1 VNAVYSNELAG
12 NAGQQGEET
21 MGTMK
26 GTAIGLV
33 AAGVAALTA
42 MPASAATLKVKVDDI
57 KNGGMLA
64 NKYAFCA
71 PAAQGH
77 TMPGTDI
84 NPSISWSKGPSGT
97 KSYAVILSDS
107 DSPAEHREMMN
118 KEGVT
123 MTADIK
129 RHDYFHWVL
138 ADIPPS
144 VTSIKEGADSNARVA
159 HGKPATPSAAGLK
172 GLNTYTVVLAAN
184 DAMKG
189 QYYGYDG
196 PCPPWNDDV
205 VHHYHFTVYALSVS
219 SLGLPKDFDAP
230 GALDAM
236 KGKILAQGELL
247 GLFTQNPAKGA
258 KP

>member
-1 VNAVYSNELAG
+1 MS
-12 NAGQQGEET
+12 
-21 MGTMK
+21 TMK
-26 GTAIGLV
+26 IAVIGLV
-33 AAGVAALTA
+33 AAGAVALAV
-42 MPASAATLKVKVDDI
+42 MPASAATLKVKVDAIND
-57 KNGGMLA
+57 GQMLT

-77 TMPGTDI
+77 TAPGMNI
-84 NPSISWSKGPSGT
+84 NPSISWSKGPRGT

-129 RHDYFHWVL
+129 RQDYFHWVL

-144 VTSIKEGADSNARVA
+144 VTSIKEGADSNARVL

-172 GLNTYTVVLAAN
+172 GLNSYTVVTAAN

-196 PCPPWNDDV
+196 PCPPWNDDLL
-205 VHHYHFTVYALSVS
+205 HHYHFSVYALSVS
-219 SLGLPKDFDAP
+219 SLGLPKDFDGPAVQ
-230 GALDAM
+230 DAM
-236 KGKILAQGELL
+236 KGKILAQGELVAL
-247 GLFTQNPAKGA
+247 YTQNPAKGA